1 MKGFSGFPAGKVR
14 TTPVPHQFFTE
25 LLPQIDHL
33 GELKVT
39 LYCFWR
45 LALKEG
51 KIRYLRQ
58 SEMEA
63 DETLMRGLAEY
74 KHDSPAALADALE
87 RAVARGTLLH
97 IQVESASGSEDLY
110 FVNTPKGRAAVDGI
124 TRGEWRPTGEDD
136 TPVEV
141 LVDRPNAF
149 TLYEQNIGALTPMIS
164 EELRDMAETYP
175 AQWIEDAIRVAVKN
189 NVRRLK
195 YILAVLERM
204 RSEGRYEQETRD
216 TAEPDLSRF
225 DGYLSYIDTA
235 ENGGDEEPHAPEQ
248 PG

>member
-1 MKGFSGFPAGKVR
+1 MKGFPGFPVGKVR

-58 SEMEA
+58 SEMQA
-63 DETLMRGLAEY
+63 DDTLMRGLAEY

-97 IQVESASGSEDLY
+97 IQVESASGSEALY

-149 TLYEQNIGALTPMIS
+149 TLYEQNIGPLTPLIAD
-164 EELRDMAETYP
+164 ELRDAEANYP
-175 AQWIEDAIRVAVKN
+175 AEWIEEAIREAVEN
-189 NVRRLK
+189 NARSLRYVIR
-195 YILAVLERM
+195 VLENWKEQGKVDRGKN
-204 RSEGRYEQETRD
+204 RGDTEKNRKRYLD
-216 TAEPDLSRF
+216 
-225 DGYLSYIDTA
+225 YL
-235 ENGGDEEPHAPEQ
+235 E
-248 PG
+248 

>member
-1 MKGFSGFPAGKVR
+1 MKGFPGFPAGKVR

-33 GELKVT
+33 GEPKVT

-58 SEMEA
+58 SEMKA
-63 DETLMRGLAEY
+63 DDTLMRGLAEY

-141 LVDRPNAF
+141 LLDRPNAF
-149 TLYEQNIGALTPMIS
+149 TLYEQNIGPLTPLIAD
-164 EELRDMAETYP
+164 ELRDAEATYP
-175 AQWIEDAIRVAVKN
+175 AEWIEEAIREAVENNARSLRYVIRILENWKEQGKADRGKN
-189 NVRRLK
+189 RGDTEKNRKRYLD
-195 YILAVLERM
+195 YLE
-204 RSEGRYEQETRD
+204 
-216 TAEPDLSRF
+216 
-225 DGYLSYIDTA
+225 
-235 ENGGDEEPHAPEQ
+235 
-248 PG
+248 

>member
-1 MKGFSGFPAGKVR
+1 MLSVFSVVKNGMKGFPGFPAGKVR

-51 KIRYLRQ
+51 KIRYLRRG
-58 SEMEA
+58 EMEA
-63 DETLMRGLAEY
+63 DDTLLRGLAEY
-74 KHDSPAALADALE
+74 KHDSPAALGDALE

-124 TRGEWRPTGEDD
+124 TRGEWRPTGEDN

-149 TLYEQNIGALTPMIS
+149 TLYEQNIGPLTPLIAD
-164 EELRDMAETYP
+164 ELRDAEATYP
-175 AQWIEDAIRVAVKN
+175 AEWIEEAIREAVEN
-189 NVRRLK
+189 NARSLRYVIR
-195 YILAVLERM
+195 VLENWKEQGKADRGKN
-204 RSEGRYEQETRD
+204 RGDTEKNRKRYLD
-216 TAEPDLSRF
+216 
-225 DGYLSYIDTA
+225 YL
-235 ENGGDEEPHAPEQ
+235 E
-248 PG
+248 